1 MIFQLLLRQKLIQIL
16 RILVHVFYLYPP
28 FASFLAVGQGAWVN
42 LCTEYPDSC
51 CFTDGS
57 RSGAEIDST
66 YWVIRS
72 SRSWELQ
79 KIECYQKDP
88 TSR

>member
-1 MIFQLLLRQKLIQIL
+1 M
-16 RILVHVFYLYPP
+16 
-28 FASFLAVGQGAWVN
+28 GEGAWVN

-57 RSGAEIDST
+57 GRASTDST

>member
-1 MIFQLLLRQKLIQIL
+1 M
-16 RILVHVFYLYPP
+16 
-28 FASFLAVGQGAWVN
+28 GEGAWVN
-42 LCTEYPDSC
+42 LCTELGTTC

-57 RSGAEIDST
+57 SRASTDSE

-88 TSR
+88 KSR